1 MWITKEEYDEM
12 KLKISTLE
20 RHNKGLRDANDKKKG
35 EIGKLNIMR
44 EASIASEQDLRI
56 KATELSKT
64 LARIRIENATYRQIL
79 RDLTGKNPTELLEA
93 HRKAVRLLRY
103 DEVPVE
109 TTPAAASTPTP
120 PTYKKVSNASSK

>member
-109 TTPAAASTPTP
+109 TTPAATSTPTP
-120 PTYKKVSNASSK
+120 PTYKKVGNASSK